1 MKLKTAGLAIA
12 AFIAS
17 AGIASAAT
25 VTNDLNLRSGPG
37 TGYRVIG
44 TMPAGAY
51 VDVVGCGGSWCRV
64 NWQGAIGYASASYL
78 AGGGGG
84 AVYAAEP
91 VYVAPPPVVSFG
103 FGFGSGPR
111 WGHHGWRGHR
121 WHGHRGGWHHGGH
134 RGHRGHHR

>member
-1 MKLKTAGLAIA
+1 MNLKTAGLAIA

-37 TGYRVIG
+37 TGYRVVD

-51 VDVVGCGGSWCRV
+51 VNVIGCGGSWCRV
-64 NWQGAIGYASASYL
+64 NWRGEVGYASASYL
-78 AGGGGG
+78 ARGGR

-103 FGFGSGPR
+103 FGFGNGPR
-111 WGHHGWRGHR
+111 WHGHR
-121 WHGHRGGWHHGGH
+121 WHGHRGGWHHRGGH